1 MRLRIEPEGRKS
13 AIGVCLDGL
22 RDQSVKRERF
32 VERARHQ
39 GLEDIGVQPLR
50 GRSGLQVER
59 IETIESTEK
68 SDGQTAAFQRG
79 GIGIGQMIEVVV

>member
-1 MRLRIEPEGRKS
+1 MRARIEPEGRKS
-13 AIGVCLDGL
+13 AIGVRLDGL

-79 GIGIGQMIEVVV
+79 ARQLN